1 MLLLQLILVLL
12 ATVAAAGQEPQVPRH
27 RERVEVARVLV
38 DARVLDGEG
47 QPVTGLGPSD
57 FDVRID
63 GRRARVESA
72 YWVGGDTA
80 PPVPSIAGDSAAAR
94 PEEARGR
101 LIVLLY
107 QKDLDPSRIVGLMR
121 MLIET
126 RTFLDSLGP
135 DDRVAVLSF
144 DSHLKIW
151 LDFTRDLDQV
161 REVLRRGILFQDP
174 PKVAPVASPSLMATL
189 DVVRARRAYSMEQ
202 ALALLGRALE
212 PIPRA
217 KSVVLV
223 GHGFGRL
230 FGSSIVYEPS
240 YGEAR
245 RALQAARASVF
256 ALDVTDADSHTLEA
270 GLQMTARDTGG
281 FYERTHLFTKAA
293 VNRLAGA
300 LAGQYVL
307 FVEVENPLDRERHDI
322 DVRLARGRRGTVLA
336 EAIVLTRWIWSVSVS
351 ASIPWNST
359 EL

>member
-1 MLLLQLILVLL
+1 MSALPLVLAL
-12 ATVAAAGQEPQVPRH
+12 LAAGASGLQEPQAPRH

-38 DARVLDGEG
+38 DARVLDGGG
-47 QPVTGLGPSD
+47 QPVTGLGPDD

-72 YWVGGDTA
+72 YWVGGGA
-80 PPVPSIAGDSAAAR
+80 PPPVPPLSGEATAPR
-94 PEEARGR
+94 PDEARGR
-101 LIVLLY
+101 LIVFIF
-107 QKDLDPSRIVGLMR
+107 QKDLEPSRIVGLMR

-144 DSHLKIW
+144 DSRLKIW
-151 LDFTRDLDQV
+151 LDFTRDLEAV
-161 REVLRRGILFQDP
+161 REVLRRGILFENP
-174 PKVAPVASPSLMATL
+174 PRVEPVASPSLMATL
-189 DVVRARRAYSMEQ
+189 DVVRAGRAGSMED
-202 ALALLGRALE
+202 ALALLGQALE

-300 LAGQYVL
+300 LAGHYVL
-307 FVEVENPLDRERHDI
+307 FVEVQNPLDRERHEI
-322 DVRLARGRRGTVLA
+322 DVRLARGRDGTVFA
-336 EAIVLTRWIWSVSVS
+336 KRGY
-351 ASIPWNST
+351 
-359 EL
+359 